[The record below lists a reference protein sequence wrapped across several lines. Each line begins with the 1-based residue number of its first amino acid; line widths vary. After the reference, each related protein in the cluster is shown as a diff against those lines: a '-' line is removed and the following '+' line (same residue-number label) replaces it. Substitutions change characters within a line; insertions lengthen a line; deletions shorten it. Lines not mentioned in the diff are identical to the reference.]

1 MPTRQ
6 GTSTASKATER
17 PNFSYTTKTES
28 RETSQT
34 VEERARSGRGQTRQ
48 ANLEDHHGDH
58 DGRDDDDDY
67 HHHYNYVHYHDG
79 HYHDDDYGLW

>member
-1 MPTRQ
+1 M
-6 GTSTASKATER
+6 
-17 PNFSYTTKTES
+17 
-28 RETSQT
+28 
-34 VEERARSGRGQTRQ
+34 EERARSGRGQTRQ